1 VAGAFFG
8 YLSEKPFQIRIFGQ
22 TSSPKVTKSPKI
34 LTRAGAF
41 EAELTLILSAHA

>member
-22 TSSPKVTKSPKI
+22 TSSPKVTKSQEV
-34 LTRAGAF
+34 LAMCAMRMF
-41 EAELTLILSAHA
+41 D

>member
-22 TSSPKVTKSPKI
+22 TSSPKVTKSHDVV
-34 LTRAGAF
+34 TN
-41 EAELTLILSAHA
+41 ELEKYLVDTLDRQL